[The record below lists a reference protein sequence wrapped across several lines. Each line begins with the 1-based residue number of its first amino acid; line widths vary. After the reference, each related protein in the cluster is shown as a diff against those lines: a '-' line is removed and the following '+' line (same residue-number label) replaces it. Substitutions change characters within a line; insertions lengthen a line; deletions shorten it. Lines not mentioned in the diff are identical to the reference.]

1 MRLRNTSDQNNYDR
15 VDRDID
21 DSHDI
26 NVPLSSGIFGDRI
39 ERLRVRSDRDHPS
52 NQTTR
57 QLRRQLDVPA
67 FPDFIVVLTVRMAAS
82 TFLTSILIEIVR
94 NDVSG
99 NLVWIVGILTASFLL
114 SLWFYCA
121 RAIHIQPSLKFGVL
135 YLWFSIMFGSIL
147 GAIF

>member
-1 MRLRNTSDQNNYDR
+1 MRQRHTYDEDNYDR
-15 VDRDID
+15 GID
-21 DSHDI
+21 DSHNI
-26 NVPLSSGIFGDRI
+26 NVSVSSGLLGDHI
-39 ERLRVRSDRDHPS
+39 EQIKVPRDRDHPS

-57 QLRRQLDVPA
+57 KLRRQLDVPA
-67 FPDFIVVLTVRMAAS
+67 FPDFIVVLIVRMAAS

-99 NLVWIVGILTASFLL
+99 NLVWIVGIFTTSFLL

-121 RAIHIQPSLKFGVL
+121 RAIHTQPSLKWGVL
-135 YLWFSIMFGSIL
+135 YLWVAIMFGAIL